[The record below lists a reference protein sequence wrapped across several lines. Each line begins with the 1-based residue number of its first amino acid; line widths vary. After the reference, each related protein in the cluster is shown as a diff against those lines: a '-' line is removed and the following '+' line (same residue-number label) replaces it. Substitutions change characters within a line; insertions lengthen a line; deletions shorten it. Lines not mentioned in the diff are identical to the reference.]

1 MPKALKFVISLIFV
15 AFLALVALPQL
26 WYPFGFD
33 QMVYAACGDV
43 IRLGGVPIRDCFETK
58 QMGVMVM
65 YAIAMSFSPSAWAV
79 HAFTLLWQVITS
91 LVIARIACDVFGPR
105 AAWVAATLY
114 WLMYAGINYW
124 SMDQAE
130 TFCNLFLALAFWAMV
145 REPRAKSQEPRAK
158 SQEPRIKNQEPRI
171 SQSTLNSQLS
181 TLSTQPSAL
190 STQLSALNPQHSA
203 LLLAGVCIGVTFW
216 FKYILVLVGLG
227 FGLLL
232 ILQLFLNRRSLNFGA
247 WFLTLGSFALGA
259 VLPMLLG
266 VLYYALQTDG
276 LQTLLAQLNFLREN
290 FPLTEPLPPDGMV
303 RMMLRFFDNGAD
315 VSGDFKRTLGPATAA
330 ANVLGGGFPLVLLL
344 GAIGIGRGLKL
355 KPLAIVYLLAYLVTT
370 IVLCIWQGNYIQYH
384 FTLMHVPVALL
395 AGAAFAEKD
404 GASTG
409 DRSPTDG
416 SPTDGSP
423 TRLYGGGFLFV
434 VAVALLIYR
443 MTPMMLDAYD
453 NVLVQHKSLRD
464 QYLESKQGA
473 HIPISEYLR
482 DKTSPDDSIA
492 IFGDAPWVYTLAG
505 RRNATRFSFVNVW
518 IKKRGTP
525 SYALH
530 VQQYVDGLSR
540 NKPLYVILT
549 KADFPWLNND
559 YLADYKLATP
569 IYNYVEANYA
579 YEGENGPFL
588 LFRRKN

>member
-1 MPKALKFVISLIFV
+1 M
-15 AFLALVALPQL
+15 
-26 WYPFGFD
+26 
-33 QMVYAACGDV
+33 
-43 IRLGGVPIRDCFETK
+43 
-58 QMGVMVM
+58 
-65 YAIAMSFSPSAWAV
+65 
-79 HAFTLLWQVITS
+79 
-91 LVIARIACDVFGPR
+91 
-105 AAWVAATLY
+105 
-114 WLMYAGINYW
+114 
-124 SMDQAE
+124 
-130 TFCNLFLALAFWAMV
+130 
-145 REPRAKSQEPRAK
+145 
-158 SQEPRIKNQEPRI
+158 
-171 SQSTLNSQLS
+171 
-181 TLSTQPSAL
+181 
-190 STQLSALNPQHSA
+190 
-203 LLLAGVCIGVTFW
+203 
-216 FKYILVLVGLG
+216 
-227 FGLLL
+227 
-232 ILQLFLNRRSLNFGA
+232 
-247 WFLTLGSFALGA
+247 
-259 VLPMLLG
+259 
-266 VLYYALQTDG
+266 
-276 LQTLLAQLNFLREN
+276 LAQLNFLREN
-290 FPLTEPLPPDGMV
+290 FPLTEPLPPDGMA

-344 GAIGIGRGLKL
+344 GAIGIGRCLKL
-355 KPLAIVYLLAYLVTT
+355 KPLAIGYLLAYLVAT
-370 IVLCIWQGNYIQYH
+370 IILCIWQGNYIQYH

-404 GASTG
+404 WSPTG

-423 TRLYGGGFLFV
+423 TRLYGRGFLFA

-443 MTPMMLDAYD
+443 MTPMMFDAYD
-453 NVLVQHKSLRD
+453 NVLVQHKPLRD

-473 HIPISEYLR
+473 HIPISEYIR

>member
-65 YAIAMSFSPSAWAV
+65 YAIAMSFSPSVWAV

-145 REPRAKSQEPRAK
+145 REPRAKNKES
-158 SQEPRIKNQEPRI
+158 RI
-171 SQSTLNSQLS
+171 SQSTLN
-181 TLSTQPSAL
+181 P
-190 STQLSALNPQHSA
+190 QLSALSLQPSTFNLQYSA

-216 FKYILVLVGLG
+216 FKYIFVLVGMG

-232 ILQLFLNRRSLNFGA
+232 ILQLFLNRRSLNLGSGF
-247 WFLTLGSFALGA
+247 WVLGSFALGA

-266 VLYYALQTDG
+266 VFYYALQTDG

-290 FPLTEPLPPDGMV
+290 FPLTEPLPPDGMA

-344 GAIGIGRGLKL
+344 GAIGIGRCLKL
-355 KPLAIVYLLAYLVTT
+355 KPLAIGYLLAYLVAT
-370 IVLCIWQGNYIQYH
+370 IILCIWQGNYIQYH

-404 GASTG
+404 WSPTG

-423 TRLYGGGFLFV
+423 TRLYGRGFLFA

-443 MTPMMLDAYD
+443 MTPMMFDAYD
-453 NVLVQHKSLRD
+453 NVLVQHKPLRD

-473 HIPISEYLR
+473 HIPISEYIR

>member
-65 YAIAMSFSPSAWAV
+65 YAIAMSFSPSVWAV

-145 REPRAKSQEPRAK
+145 REPRAKNKES
-158 SQEPRIKNQEPRI
+158 RI
-171 SQSTLNSQLS
+171 SQSTLN
-181 TLSTQPSAL
+181 P
-190 STQLSALNPQHSA
+190 QLSALSLQPSTFNLQYSA
-203 LLLAGVCIGVTFW
+203 LLLAGVCIGITFW
-216 FKYILVLVGLG
+216 FKYIFVLVGMG

-247 WFLTLGSFALGA
+247 WFLTLGAFALGA

-290 FPLTEPLPPDGMV
+290 FPLTEPLPFDGMA

-315 VSGDFKRTLGPATAA
+315 VSGDFKRTLGPATAT

-355 KPLAIVYLLAYLVTT
+355 KPLAIGYLLAYLVAT
-370 IVLCIWQGNYIQYH
+370 IILCIWQGNYIQYH

-404 GASTG
+404 WSPTG

-423 TRLYGGGFLFV
+423 TRLYGGGFLFA

-453 NVLVQHKSLRD
+453 NVLVQHKPLRD

-473 HIPISEYLR
+473 HIPISEYIR

-518 IKKRGTP
+518 IKKHGTP

-530 VQQYVDGLSR
+530 VEQYVDGLSR
-540 NKPLYVILT
+540 KKPLYVILT

-559 YLADYKLATP
+559 YLVDYKLAIP

>member
-1 MPKALKFVISLIFV
+1 MPKALKFVIPLIFV

-65 YAIAMSFSPSAWAV
+65 YAIAMSFSPSVWAV

-145 REPRAKSQEPRAK
+145 REPRAKNKES
-158 SQEPRIKNQEPRI
+158 RI
-171 SQSTLNSQLS
+171 SQSTLN
-181 TLSTQPSAL
+181 P
-190 STQLSALNPQHSA
+190 QLSALSLQPSTFNLQYSA

-216 FKYILVLVGLG
+216 FKYIFVLVGMG

-247 WFLTLGSFALGA
+247 WFLTLGAFALGA

-266 VLYYALQTDG
+266 VFYYALQTDG

-290 FPLTEPLPPDGMV
+290 FPLTEPLPPDGMA

-344 GAIGIGRGLKL
+344 GAIGIGRCLKL
-355 KPLAIVYLLAYLVTT
+355 KPLAIGYLLAYLVAT
-370 IVLCIWQGNYIQYH
+370 IILCIWQGNYIQYH

-404 GASTG
+404 WSPTG
-409 DRSPTDG
+409 DRSPTDGSPTDGSPTDG

-423 TRLYGGGFLFV
+423 TRLYGGGFLFA

-453 NVLVQHKSLRD
+453 NVLVQHKPLRD

-473 HIPISEYLR
+473 HIPISEYIR

-518 IKKRGTP
+518 IKKHGTP

-530 VQQYVDGLSR
+530 VEQYVDGLSR
-540 NKPLYVILT
+540 KKPLYVILT

-559 YLADYKLATP
+559 YLVDYKLAIP

>member
-145 REPRAKSQEPRAK
+145 REPRAKNKES
-158 SQEPRIKNQEPRI
+158 RI
-171 SQSTLNSQLS
+171 SQSTLN
-181 TLSTQPSAL
+181 P
-190 STQLSALNPQHSA
+190 QLSALSLQPSTFNLQYSA

-216 FKYILVLVGLG
+216 FKYIFVLVGMG

-232 ILQLFLNRRSLNFGA
+232 ILQLFLNRRSLNLGSGF
-247 WFLTLGSFALGA
+247 WVLGSFALGA

-266 VLYYALQTDG
+266 VFYYALQTDG

-290 FPLTEPLPPDGMV
+290 FPLTEPLPPDGMA

-344 GAIGIGRGLKL
+344 GAIGIGRCLKL
-355 KPLAIVYLLAYLVTT
+355 KPLAIGYLLAYLVAT
-370 IVLCIWQGNYIQYH
+370 IILCIWQGNYIQYH

-404 GASTG
+404 WSPTG
-409 DRSPTDG
+409 DRSPTYG

-423 TRLYGGGFLFV
+423 TRLYGRGFLFA

-443 MTPMMLDAYD
+443 MTPMMFDAYD
-453 NVLVQHKSLRD
+453 NVLVQHKPLRD

-473 HIPISEYLR
+473 HIPISEYIR

>member
-145 REPRAKSQEPRAK
+145 REPRAKNKES
-158 SQEPRIKNQEPRI
+158 RI
-171 SQSTLNSQLS
+171 SQSTLN
-181 TLSTQPSAL
+181 P
-190 STQLSALNPQHSA
+190 QLSALSLQPSTFNLQYSA
-203 LLLAGVCIGVTFW
+203 LLLAGVCIGITFW
-216 FKYILVLVGLG
+216 FKYIFVLVGVG

-232 ILQLFLNRRSLNFGA
+232 ILQLFLNRRSLNFGVWCLA
-247 WFLTLGSFALGA
+247 LGAFALGA

-266 VLYYALQTDG
+266 VFYYALQTDG

-290 FPLTEPLPPDGMV
+290 FPLTEPLPFDGMA

-315 VSGDFKRTLGPATAA
+315 VSGDFKRTLGPATAT

-344 GAIGIGRGLKL
+344 GAIGIGRCLKL
-355 KPLAIVYLLAYLVTT
+355 KPLAIGYLLAYLVAT
-370 IVLCIWQGNYIQYH
+370 IILCIWQGNYIQYH

-404 GASTG
+404 WSPTDG
-409 DRSPTDG
+409 SPTDG

-423 TRLYGGGFLFV
+423 TRLYGRGFLFA

-443 MTPMMLDAYD
+443 MTPMMFDAYD
-453 NVLVQHKSLRD
+453 NVLVQHKPLRD

-473 HIPISEYLR
+473 HIPISEYIR

>member
-1 MPKALKFVISLIFV
+1 MFIRRYRTPLALLFV
-15 AFLALVALPQL
+15 AVLALVALPQL

-79 HAFTLLWQVITS
+79 HAFTLLWQAITS
-91 LVIARIACDVFGPR
+91 LVIARIARDVFGPR

-145 REPRAKSQEPRAK
+145 REPRT
-158 SQEPRIKNQEPRI
+158 KNQEPRI
-171 SQSTLNSQLS
+171 RPS
-181 TLSTQPSAL
+181 TLST
-190 STQLSALNPQHSA
+190 QHSA

-216 FKYILVLVGLG
+216 FKYIFVLVGLG

-232 ILQLFLNRRSLNFGA
+232 ILQLFLNRRSLNLGS
-247 WFLTLGSFALGA
+247 WFWVLGSFALGA

-290 FPLTEPLPPDGMV
+290 FPLTEPLPFDGMA

-315 VSGDFKRTLGPATAA
+315 VSGDFKRTLGPATAT

-355 KPLAIVYLLAYLVTT
+355 KPLAIVYLIAYLVTT

-404 GASTG
+404 WSPTG
-409 DRSPTDG
+409 DR

-423 TRLYGGGFLFV
+423 TRLYGGGFLFA

-443 MTPMMLDAYD
+443 MTPMMFDAYD
-453 NVLVQHKSLRD
+453 NVLVQHKPLRD

-473 HIPISEYLR
+473 HIPISEYIR

-530 VQQYVDGLSR
+530 VEQYVDGLSR
-540 NKPLYVILT
+540 KKPLYVILT

-559 YLADYKLATP
+559 YLVDYKLAIP

>member
-1 MPKALKFVISLIFV
+1 MPKALKFVIPLIFV

-65 YAIAMSFSPSAWAV
+65 YAIAMSFSPSVWAV

-145 REPRAKSQEPRAK
+145 REPRAKNKES
-158 SQEPRIKNQEPRI
+158 RI
-171 SQSTLNSQLS
+171 SQSTLN
-181 TLSTQPSAL
+181 P
-190 STQLSALNPQHSA
+190 QLSALSLQPSTFNLQYSA

-216 FKYILVLVGLG
+216 FKYIFVLVGMG

-232 ILQLFLNRRSLNFGA
+232 ILQLFLNRRSLNLGSGF
-247 WFLTLGSFALGA
+247 WVLGSFALGA

-266 VLYYALQTDG
+266 VFYYALQTDG

-290 FPLTEPLPPDGMV
+290 FPLTEPLPPDGMA

-344 GAIGIGRGLKL
+344 GAIGIGRCLKL
-355 KPLAIVYLLAYLVTT
+355 KPLAIGYLLAYLVAT
-370 IVLCIWQGNYIQYH
+370 IILCIWQGNYIQYH

-404 GASTG
+404 WSPTG
-409 DRSPTDG
+409 DRSPTYG

-423 TRLYGGGFLFV
+423 TRLYGRGFLFA

-443 MTPMMLDAYD
+443 MTPMMFDAYD
-453 NVLVQHKSLRD
+453 NVLVQHKPLRD

-473 HIPISEYLR
+473 HIPISEYIR

>member
-145 REPRAKSQEPRAK
+145 REPRAKNKES
-158 SQEPRIKNQEPRI
+158 RI
-171 SQSTLNSQLS
+171 SQSTLN
-181 TLSTQPSAL
+181 P
-190 STQLSALNPQHSA
+190 QLSALSLQPSTFNLQYSA

-216 FKYILVLVGLG
+216 FKYIFVLVGMG

-232 ILQLFLNRRSLNFGA
+232 ILQLFLNRRSLNLGSGF
-247 WFLTLGSFALGA
+247 WVLGSFALGA

-266 VLYYALQTDG
+266 VFYYALQTDG

-290 FPLTEPLPPDGMV
+290 FPLTEPLPPDGMA

-344 GAIGIGRGLKL
+344 GAIGIGRCLKL
-355 KPLAIVYLLAYLVTT
+355 KPLAIGYLLAYLVAT
-370 IVLCIWQGNYIQYH
+370 IILCIWQGNYIQYH

-404 GASTG
+404 WSPTG

-423 TRLYGGGFLFV
+423 TRLYGRGFLFA

-443 MTPMMLDAYD
+443 MTPMMFDAYD
-453 NVLVQHKSLRD
+453 NVLVQHKPLRD

-473 HIPISEYLR
+473 HIPISEYIR

>member
-1 MPKALKFVISLIFV
+1 
-15 AFLALVALPQL
+15 
-26 WYPFGFD
+26 
-33 QMVYAACGDV
+33 MVYAACGDV

-145 REPRAKSQEPRAK
+145 REPRAKNKES
-158 SQEPRIKNQEPRI
+158 RI
-171 SQSTLNSQLS
+171 SQSTLN
-181 TLSTQPSAL
+181 P
-190 STQLSALNPQHSA
+190 QLSALSLQPSTFNLQYSA

-216 FKYILVLVGLG
+216 FKYIFVLVGMG

-232 ILQLFLNRRSLNFGA
+232 ILQLFLNRRSLNLGSGF
-247 WFLTLGSFALGA
+247 WVLGSFALGA

-266 VLYYALQTDG
+266 VFYYALQTDG

-290 FPLTEPLPPDGMV
+290 FPLTEPLPPDGMA

-355 KPLAIVYLLAYLVTT
+355 KPLAIGYLLAYLVAT
-370 IVLCIWQGNYIQYH
+370 IILCIWQGNYIQYH

-404 GASTG
+404 WSPTG

-423 TRLYGGGFLFV
+423 TRLYGGGFLFA

-443 MTPMMLDAYD
+443 MTPMMFDAYD
-453 NVLVQHKSLRD
+453 NVLVQHKPLRD

-473 HIPISEYLR
+473 HIPISEYIR

-530 VQQYVDGLSR
+530 VEQYVDGLSR
-540 NKPLYVILT
+540 KKPLYVILT

-559 YLADYKLATP
+559 YLVDYKLAIP

>member
-65 YAIAMSFSPSAWAV
+65 YAIAMSFSPSVWAV

-145 REPRAKSQEPRAK
+145 REPRAKNKES
-158 SQEPRIKNQEPRI
+158 RI
-171 SQSTLNSQLS
+171 SQSTLN
-181 TLSTQPSAL
+181 P
-190 STQLSALNPQHSA
+190 QLSALSLQPSTFNLQYSA
-203 LLLAGVCIGVTFW
+203 LLLAGVCIGITFW
-216 FKYILVLVGLG
+216 FKYIFVLVGMG

-247 WFLTLGSFALGA
+247 WFLTLGAFALGA

-290 FPLTEPLPPDGMV
+290 FPLTEPLPFDGMA

-315 VSGDFKRTLGPATAA
+315 VSGDFKRTLGPATAT

-355 KPLAIVYLLAYLVTT
+355 KPLAIVYLIAYLVTT

-404 GASTG
+404 WSPTG

-423 TRLYGGGFLFV
+423 TRLYGGGFLFA

-443 MTPMMLDAYD
+443 MTPMMFDAYD
-453 NVLVQHKSLRD
+453 NVLVQHKPLRD

-473 HIPISEYLR
+473 HIPISEYIR

-530 VQQYVDGLSR
+530 VEQYVDGLSR
-540 NKPLYVILT
+540 KKPLYVILT

-559 YLADYKLATP
+559 YLVDYKLAIP

>member
-1 MPKALKFVISLIFV
+1 MFIRHYRTPLALLFVTV
-15 AFLALVALPQL
+15 LALVALPQL

-65 YAIAMSFSPSAWAV
+65 YAIAMSFLPSAWAV
-79 HAFTLLWQVITS
+79 HAFTLLWQAITS
-91 LVIARIACDVFGPR
+91 LVIARIARDVFGPR
-105 AAWVAATLY
+105 AAWVAATFY

-130 TFCNLFLALAFWAMV
+130 TFCNLFLALAFGAMV
-145 REPRAKSQEPRAK
+145 RAPRAKSQESRGENTESRIQRTERAPK
-158 SQEPRIKNQEPRI
+158 
-171 SQSTLNSQLS
+171 
-181 TLSTQPSAL
+181 
-190 STQLSALNPQHSA
+190 HSA
-203 LLLAGVCIGVTFW
+203 LFMAGVCIGITFW
-216 FKYILVLVGLG
+216 FKYIFVLVGMG

-232 ILQLFLNRRSLNFGA
+232 ILQLVLNRRSLNFGA
-247 WFLTLGSFALGA
+247 WFLALGAFALGA

-290 FPLTEPLPPDGMV
+290 FPLTEPLPPDGMA

-404 GASTG
+404 GS
-409 DRSPTDG
+409 S
-416 SPTDGSP
+416 
-423 TRLYGGGFLFV
+423 TRLYGGGFLFAA
-434 VAVALLIYR
+434 AVALLIYR
-443 MTPMMLDAYD
+443 MTPMMIDAYD
-453 NVLVQHKSLRD
+453 NVLVQHKPLRD

-473 HIPISEYLR
+473 HIPISEYIR

-530 VQQYVDGLSR
+530 VQQYVDGLNR

-559 YLADYKLATP
+559 YLVDYKLAAP

>member
-1 MPKALKFVISLIFV
+1 MFIRRYRTPLALLFV
-15 AFLALVALPQL
+15 AVLVLVALPQL

-58 QMGVMVM
+58 HMGVMVM

-145 REPRAKSQEPRAK
+145 REPRAKNQEPRTK

-181 TLSTQPSAL
+181 TLSTQLSAL
-190 STQLSALNPQHSA
+190 STQHSA
-203 LLLAGVCIGVTFW
+203 LLLAGVCIGITFW
-216 FKYILVLVGLG
+216 FKYIFVLVGMG

-232 ILQLFLNRRSLNFGA
+232 ILQLFLNRRSLNFGVWCLA
-247 WFLTLGSFALGA
+247 LGAFALGA

-266 VLYYALQTDG
+266 VFYYALQTDG

-290 FPLTEPLPPDGMV
+290 FPLTEPLPPDGMA

-355 KPLAIVYLLAYLVTT
+355 KPLAIGYLLAYLVAT
-370 IVLCIWQGNYIQYH
+370 IILCIWQGNYIQYH

-404 GASTG
+404 W
-409 DRSPTDG
+409 SPTDG
-416 SPTDGSP
+416 SPTDGSQ
-423 TRLYGGGFLFV
+423 TRLYGRGFLFA

-443 MTPMMLDAYD
+443 MTPMMFDAYD
-453 NVLVQHKSLRD
+453 NVLVQHKPLRD

-473 HIPISEYLR
+473 HIPISEYIR